1 MTFVL
6 TKHFINIK
14 FYFQI
19 TLISVAILVG
29 TRMDFYAVLYALW
42 LMTFVMLSRGTLAK
56 VWIIFMFFVVVTIP
70 LQYAIVI
77 GLPPDLCLRK

>member
-1 MTFVL
+1 
-6 TKHFINIK
+6 
-14 FYFQI
+14 
-19 TLISVAILVG
+19 
-29 TRMDFYAVLYALW
+29 MDFYAVLYALW

-77 GLPPDLCLRK
+77 GLPPDLCLSKSYDNIYCQWFSIPNMQL

>member
-1 MTFVL
+1 M
-6 TKHFINIK
+6 
-14 FYFQI
+14 
-19 TLISVAILVG
+19 AILIG

-56 VWIIFMFFVVVTIP
+56 VWVVFMFFVVITIP

-77 GLPPDLCLRK
+77 GLPPDICLGK

>member
-1 MTFVL
+1 MAV
-6 TKHFINIK
+6 
-14 FYFQI
+14 
-19 TLISVAILVG
+19 LVG

-56 VWIIFMFFVVVTIP
+56 VWIVFMFFVVITIP

-77 GLPPDLCLRK
+77 GLPPDICLGK